1 MDSVK
6 TTTTGV
12 TPEQKGN
19 TPTTVEEYQRQW
31 EQLMD
36 NTAKQ
41 IQKIRDDEQAKKA
54 AQNSR

>member
-41 IQKIRDDEQAKKA
+41 IQKIRGMFYLCIL
-54 AQNSR
+54 N

>member
-6 TTTTGV
+6 TTTGV

-54 AQNSR
+54 AQTSR